1 MTGSLPILKTT
12 HLREWGLSLTS
23 VLATSTLAPAILTKC
38 WSSPDGT
45 GFDTFTQVGGIR
57 RKSRLPVS
65 HDWTDCPIGA
75 PFFCCALIGK
85 TDSLRRSVVPGETL
99 VKVGQNCHIRN
110 IPCYEPL
117 GKTGLFCGLSW
128 VQLRISLQPETME
141 TRHRVLIVDDDADI
155 LELYRQTLSELPS
168 RPEIFVAN
176 SGSRALSLLKGEP
189 FRLLICDLRM
199 PKMDGLQVLSIVRR
213 QFPEMRT
220 VVLTGV
226 QDEEFRS
233 RAYALGIDLYW
244 LKPDTQQ
251 NMEMFLQCIES
262 LLGRDSEGTGFRGV
276 HSKSLIDL
284 IQMECLSQ
292 SSTVLRV
299 IRGSLIGR
307 IWIQGGELIDAEI
320 EGARGEAAFRR
331 ILEWKSGSFENLPAE
346 PGRERTIS
354 KSVNALLLETAQ
366 AIDETALPVE
376 QESGDQ
382 TEHRRTAWRLA
393 ALTRAGADFV
403 VSLPKT
409 GESVPEGWGTDL
421 VQEMVTWMR
430 QALDVGQRISHR
442 LQVGPLSQMEATSI
456 DHRVVLLPQENKN
469 YLVGWPAAVKAP
481 KLSEQSKQLVASWD
495 S

>member
-1 MTGSLPILKTT
+1 
-12 HLREWGLSLTS
+12 
-23 VLATSTLAPAILTKC
+23 
-38 WSSPDGT
+38 
-45 GFDTFTQVGGIR
+45 
-57 RKSRLPVS
+57 
-65 HDWTDCPIGA
+65 
-75 PFFCCALIGK
+75 
-85 TDSLRRSVVPGETL
+85 
-99 VKVGQNCHIRN
+99 
-110 IPCYEPL
+110 
-117 GKTGLFCGLSW
+117 
-128 VQLRISLQPETME
+128 ME
-141 TRHRVLIVDDDADI
+141 TRHRVLIVDDDPDV
-155 LELYRQTLSELPS
+155 LELYRETLSQLPS

-176 SGSRALSLLKGEP
+176 SGTRALSLLKGEA

-299 IRGSLIGR
+299 IRGSMVGR
-307 IWIQGGELIDAEI
+307 IWIQSGELIDAEI
-320 EGARGEAAFRR
+320 EGARGEVAFRR
-331 ILEWKSGSFENLPAE
+331 ILEWKSGSFENLPPE
-346 PGRERTIS
+346 PDRERTIS

-366 AIDETALPVE
+366 AIDETAFTS
-376 QESGDQ
+376 QKESSDQ
-382 TEHRRTAWRLA
+382 VEHRKTVRRLA

-403 VSLPKT
+403 ISSPKS
-409 GESVPEGWGTDL
+409 GDSSPEGWGTEL
-421 VQEMVTWMR
+421 VQEMGTWMR
-430 QALDVGQRISHR
+430 QALDACHRISHR
-442 LQVGPLSQMEATSI
+442 LQTGPLSHLEATGM
-456 DHRVVLLPQENKN
+456 DHRVVLLVQEDKH
-469 YLVGWPAAVKAP
+469 YLVGWPAGAKAV
-481 KLSEQSKQLVASWD
+481 KLSEQSKQLVGIWD